1 MLLLS
6 NSPDFVDSLR
16 TGVDLA
22 GNLTV
27 IGGAI
32 GIVLVFFVLIRGA

>member
-1 MLLLS
+1 MLILS
-6 NSPDFVDSLR
+6 NTPALVDSLR
-16 TGVDLA
+16 FGVDLA

-32 GIVLVFFVLIRGA
+32 GIVLAFLALVRGA